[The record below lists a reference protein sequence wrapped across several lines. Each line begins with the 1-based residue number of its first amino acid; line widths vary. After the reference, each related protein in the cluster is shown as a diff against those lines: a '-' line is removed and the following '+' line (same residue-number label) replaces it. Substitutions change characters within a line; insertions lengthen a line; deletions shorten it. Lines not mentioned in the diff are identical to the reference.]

1 MSRKA
6 RSVKKKNKQTKKNN
20 GKCSVLSKG
29 KCAISPWFNGPKED
43 SSGPNLD
50 LCRTIE
56 HCSPF
61 WKLCKVLFWCK
72 TLKKRDWIGVG
83 EISAVFFFF

>member
-6 RSVKKKNKQTKKNN
+6 RSVIIKKKQQKKNN

-29 KCAISPWFNGPKED
+29 KGAISSWFNGPKEH

-72 TLKKRDWIGVG
+72 TLKKQT
-83 EISAVFFFF
+83 E